1 MKKNIAIL
9 FGGKSAEHDISVLTA
24 KQVLNNLDRAL
35 YNIFPI
41 YREQILLYLAYQLRQ
56 TKAHA

>member
-24 KQVLNNLDRAL
+24 KQVLNNLDRA
-35 YNIFPI
+35 
-41 YREQILLYLAYQLRQ
+41 
-56 TKAHA
+56 